1 MKDDPIIRS
10 LENTGLAPWQSEL
23 KQPRCPVC
31 DKECET
37 IYLNKD
43 GDPVGC
49 DECLT
54 AYDAWEVANND

>member
-23 KQPRCPVC
+23 KQPHCPIC
-31 DKECET
+31 GQECEK
-37 IYLNKD
+37 IYLNSD
-43 GDPVGC
+43 GDPAGC